1 MQNSVIVD
9 AGIGTPSEATAAM
22 ELGADGI
29 LLNTA
34 VAQSNNPAPDG
45 LCNEFRGSLVV
56 WPIQQVEWKKYYA
69 NLVHPNQISK
79 IS

>member
-34 VAQSNNPAPDG
+34 AAQSNNPVMAYAMNLGVRWSFG
-45 LCNEFRGSLVV
+45 LFSRSNG
-56 WPIQQVEWKKYYA
+56 KKYYA
-69 NLVHPNQISK
+69 NLVHP
-79 IS
+79 

>member
-22 ELGADGI
+22 ELGADGNSI
-29 LLNTA
+29 
-34 VAQSNNPAPDG
+34 VHRQSQRG

-69 NLVHPNQISK
+69 NLVHLKSNQ
-79 IS
+79 